1 MTELINK
8 VMTAK
13 EAVEKYVS
21 DGDIVGIGGQSIGR
35 CSMALSHEIIRL
47 NKTDLTLVGCNMAMH
62 MDLMVGAGAVKKTES
77 GTGNLERY
85 GTAFQWRKAIE
96 QKSIE
101 VEDYS
106 HLSMSLRFLAGS
118 LGLPFIPTKSMLG
131 TDLAQQ
137 VTNNILKTKDPWDSN
152 KSVLLLKA
160 CNPDVSIV
168 HVQKADSLGNAIIEG
183 FSTHEPEMIK
193 ASKSVIVSCE
203 KLIDTEIIRQNPEMT
218 SIPYIFVDAV
228 VLQPWGAY
236 PTSTYKFYEHDE
248 PHIKHYQSI
257 AKSNE
262 SEYKKYL
269 EEYIYGCPD
278 FDNYLGKVT
287 TPENLNSLAESMH
300 SVS

>member
-1 MTELINK
+1 MTELLYK

-13 EAVEKYVS
+13 EAVQKYVS
-21 DGDIVGIGGQSIGR
+21 DGDVVGIGGQSIGR
-35 CSMALSHEIIRL
+35 CSMALSHEIIRQQKS
-47 NKTDLTLVGCNMAMH
+47 NLTLVGCNMAMH
-62 MDLMVGAGAVKKTES
+62 MDLMVGAGMVKRTES

-85 GTAFQWRKAIE
+85 GISFQWRKAIE

-131 TDLAQQ
+131 TDLAKQNS
-137 VTNNILKTKDPWDSN
+137 NNIRTGTDPWNPS

-193 ASKSVIVSCE
+193 ASKSVILSCE
-203 KLIDTEIIRQNPEMT
+203 QLIDTEVIRQNPEMT
-218 SIPYIFVDAV
+218 TIPYIFVDAV
-228 VLQPWGAY
+228 VVQPWGAY
-236 PTSTYKFYEHDE
+236 PTSTYKFYEHDD
-248 PHIKHYQSI
+248 PHIRYYQSI
-257 AKSNE
+257 SKSNE
-262 SEYKKYL
+262 QEYKKYL
-269 EEYIYGCPD
+269 SQNIYGCAD
-278 FDNYLGKVT
+278 FDSYLELVT
-287 TPENLNSLAESMH
+287 TQKNLNALAESMN

>member
-1 MTELINK
+1 
-8 VMTAK
+8 MTAK
-13 EAVEKYVS
+13 EAVEKYVAN
-21 DGDIVGIGGQSIGR
+21 GDVVGIGGQSIGR
-35 CSMALSHEIIRL
+35 CSMALSHEIIRQ

-62 MDLMVGAGAVKKTES
+62 MDLMVGAGVVKKTES

-96 QKSIE
+96 QKRVE

-131 TDLAQQ
+131 TDLSKQ
-137 VTNNILKTKDPWDSN
+137 TSTNILESTDPWNSN
-152 KSVLLLKA
+152 KAVLLLKA

-168 HVQKADSLGNAIIEG
+168 HVQKADVLGNVIIEG

-203 KLIDTEIIRQNPEMT
+203 KLIDTEVIRQNPEMT

-228 VLQPWGAY
+228 VVQPWGAY

-248 PHIKHYQSI
+248 PHIKYYQSI
-257 AKSNE
+257 SKTDGP
-262 SEYKKYL
+262 EYKKYL
-269 EEYIYGCPD
+269 DKYIYKCPD
-278 FDNYLGKVT
+278 FDNYLELVT
-287 TPENLNSLAESMH
+287 TTKNLNSLAESMN

>member
-1 MTELINK
+1 MTELLYK

-13 EAVEKYVS
+13 EAVQKYVS
-21 DGDIVGIGGQSIGR
+21 DGDVVGIGGQSIGR
-35 CSMALSHEIIRL
+35 CSMALSHEIIRQQKS
-47 NKTDLTLVGCNMAMH
+47 NLTLVGCNMAMH
-62 MDLMVGAGAVKKTES
+62 MDLMVGAGMVKRTES

-85 GTAFQWRKAIE
+85 GTSFQWRKAIE

-131 TDLAQQ
+131 TDLAKQNS
-137 VTNNILKTKDPWDSN
+137 NNIRTGTDPWNTS

-193 ASKSVIVSCE
+193 ASKSVILSCE
-203 KLIDTEIIRQNPEMT
+203 QLIDTEVIRQNPEMT
-218 SIPYIFVDAV
+218 TIPYIFVDAV
-228 VLQPWGAY
+228 VVQPWGAY
-236 PTSTYKFYEHDE
+236 PTSTYKFYEHDD
-248 PHIKHYQSI
+248 PHIRYYQSI
-257 AKSNE
+257 SKSNE
-262 SEYKKYL
+262 QEYKKYL
-269 EEYIYGCPD
+269 SQNIYGCAD
-278 FDNYLGKVT
+278 FDSYLELVT
-287 TPENLNSLAESMH
+287 TQKNLNALAESMH

>member
-1 MTELINK
+1 
-8 VMTAK
+8 MTAK
-13 EAVEKYVS
+13 EAVEKYVAN
-21 DGDIVGIGGQSIGR
+21 GDVVGIGGQSIGR
-35 CSMALSHEIIRL
+35 CSMALSHEIIRQ
-47 NKTDLTLVGCNMAMH
+47 NKTDLTLVGCNMSMH
-62 MDLMVGAGAVKKTES
+62 MDLMVGAGVVKKTES

-96 QKSIE
+96 QKRVE

-131 TDLAQQ
+131 TDLSKQ
-137 VTNNILKTKDPWDSN
+137 TSTNILESTDPWNSN
-152 KSVLLLKA
+152 KAVLLLKA

-168 HVQKADSLGNAIIEG
+168 HVQKADVLGNVIIEG

-203 KLIDTEIIRQNPEMT
+203 KLIDTEVIRQNPEMT

-228 VLQPWGAY
+228 VVQPWGAY

-248 PHIKHYQSI
+248 PHIKYYQSI
-257 AKSNE
+257 SKTDGP
-262 SEYKKYL
+262 EYKKYL
-269 EEYIYGCPD
+269 DKYIYKCPD
-278 FDNYLGKVT
+278 FDNYLELVT
-287 TPENLNSLAESMH
+287 TTKNLNSLAESMN

>member
-1 MTELINK
+1 LTELLYK

-13 EAVEKYVS
+13 EAVQKYVS
-21 DGDIVGIGGQSIGR
+21 DGDVVGIGGQSIGR
-35 CSMALSHEIIRL
+35 CSMALSHEIIRQQKS
-47 NKTDLTLVGCNMAMH
+47 NLTLVGCNMAMH
-62 MDLMVGAGAVKKTES
+62 MDLMVGAGMVKRTES

-85 GTAFQWRKAIE
+85 GTSFQWRKAIE

-131 TDLAQQ
+131 TDLAKQNS
-137 VTNNILKTKDPWDSN
+137 NNIRTGTDPWNTS

-193 ASKSVIVSCE
+193 ASKSVILSCE
-203 KLIDTEIIRQNPEMT
+203 QLIDTEVIRQNPEMT
-218 SIPYIFVDAV
+218 TIPYIFVDAV
-228 VLQPWGAY
+228 VVQPWGAY
-236 PTSTYKFYEHDE
+236 PTSTYKFYEHDD
-248 PHIKHYQSI
+248 PHIRYYQSI
-257 AKSNE
+257 SKSNAQ
-262 SEYKKYL
+262 EYKKYL
-269 EEYIYGCPD
+269 SQNIYGCAD
-278 FDNYLGKVT
+278 FDSYLELVT
-287 TPENLNSLAESMH
+287 TQKNLNALAESMH

>member
-1 MTELINK
+1 MTKLINK

-13 EAVEKYVS
+13 KAVEKYVAN
-21 DGDIVGIGGQSIGR
+21 GDVVGIGGQSIGR
-35 CSMALSHEIIRL
+35 CSMALSHEIIRQ
-47 NKTDLTLVGCNMAMH
+47 NKTGLTLVGCNMAMH
-62 MDLMVGAGAVKKTES
+62 MDLMVGAGLVKKTES

-96 QKSIE
+96 QKRIE

-131 TDLAQQ
+131 TDLSKQ
-137 VTNNILKTKDPWDSN
+137 TSTNILHSTDPWNSH

-168 HVQKADSLGNAIIEG
+168 HVQKADALGNTIIEG

-203 KLIDTEIIRQNPEMT
+203 QLIDTEVIRQNPEMT

-228 VLQPWGAY
+228 VVQPWGAY

-248 PHIKHYQSI
+248 PHIKYYQSI
-257 AKSNE
+257 SKTDG

-269 EEYIYGCPD
+269 DEYIYRCPD
-278 FDNYLGKVT
+278 FDNYLELVT
-287 TPENLNSLAESMH
+287 TTKNLNSLAESMS

>member
-1 MTELINK
+1 MTELLYK

-13 EAVEKYVS
+13 EAVQKYVS
-21 DGDIVGIGGQSIGR
+21 DGDVVGIGGQSIGR
-35 CSMALSHEIIRL
+35 CSMALSHEIIRQQKS
-47 NKTDLTLVGCNMAMH
+47 NLTLVGCNMAMH
-62 MDLMVGAGAVKKTES
+62 MDLMVGAGMVKRTES

-85 GTAFQWRKAIE
+85 GTSFQWRKAIE

-131 TDLAQQ
+131 TDLAKQNS
-137 VTNNILKTKDPWDSN
+137 NNIRTGTDPWNTS

-193 ASKSVIVSCE
+193 ASKSVILSCE
-203 KLIDTEIIRQNPEMT
+203 QLIDTEVIRQNPEMT
-218 SIPYIFVDAV
+218 TIPYIFVDAV
-228 VLQPWGAY
+228 VVQPWGAY
-236 PTSTYKFYEHDE
+236 PTSTYKFYEHDD
-248 PHIKHYQSI
+248 PHIRYYQSI
-257 AKSNE
+257 SKSNE
-262 SEYKKYL
+262 QEYKKYL
-269 EEYIYGCPD
+269 SQNIYGCAD
-278 FDNYLGKVT
+278 FDSYLELVT
-287 TPENLNSLAESMH
+287 TQKNLNALAESMN

>member
-1 MTELINK
+1 MTELLYK

-13 EAVEKYVS
+13 EAVQKYVS
-21 DGDIVGIGGQSIGR
+21 DGDVVGIGGQSIGR
-35 CSMALSHEIIRL
+35 CSMALSHEIIRQQKS
-47 NKTDLTLVGCNMAMH
+47 NLTLVGCNMAMH
-62 MDLMVGAGAVKKTES
+62 MDLMVGAGMVKRTES

-85 GTAFQWRKAIE
+85 GTSFQWRKAIE

-131 TDLAQQ
+131 TDLAKQNS
-137 VTNNILKTKDPWDSN
+137 NNIRTGTDPWNTS

-193 ASKSVIVSCE
+193 ASKSVILSCE
-203 KLIDTEIIRQNPEMT
+203 QLIDTEVIRQNPEMT
-218 SIPYIFVDAV
+218 TIPYIFVDAV
-228 VLQPWGAY
+228 VVQPWGAY
-236 PTSTYKFYEHDE
+236 PTSTYKFYEHDD
-248 PHIKHYQSI
+248 PHIRYYQSI
-257 AKSNE
+257 SKSNAQ
-262 SEYKKYL
+262 EYKKYL
-269 EEYIYGCPD
+269 SQNIYGCAD
-278 FDNYLGKVT
+278 FDSYLELVT
-287 TPENLNSLAESMH
+287 TQKNLNALAESMN

>member
-1 MTELINK
+1 
-8 VMTAK
+8 MTAK
-13 EAVEKYVS
+13 EAVQKYVS
-21 DGDIVGIGGQSIGR
+21 DGDVVGIGGQSIGR
-35 CSMALSHEIIRL
+35 CSMALSHEIIRQQKS
-47 NKTDLTLVGCNMAMH
+47 NLTLVGCNMAMH
-62 MDLMVGAGAVKKTES
+62 MDLMVGAGMVKRTES

-85 GTAFQWRKAIE
+85 GTSFQWRKAIE

-131 TDLAQQ
+131 TDLAKQNS
-137 VTNNILKTKDPWDSN
+137 NNIRTGTDPWNTS

-193 ASKSVIVSCE
+193 ASKSVILSCE
-203 KLIDTEIIRQNPEMT
+203 QLIDTEVIRQNPEMT
-218 SIPYIFVDAV
+218 TIPYIFVDAV
-228 VLQPWGAY
+228 VVQPWGAY
-236 PTSTYKFYEHDE
+236 PTSTYKFYEHDD
-248 PHIKHYQSI
+248 PHIRYYQSI
-257 AKSNE
+257 SKSNE
-262 SEYKKYL
+262 QEYKKYL
-269 EEYIYGCPD
+269 SQNIYGCAD
-278 FDNYLGKVT
+278 FDSYLELVT
-287 TPENLNSLAESMH
+287 TQKNLNALAESMN

>member
-1 MTELINK
+1 
-8 VMTAK
+8 MTAK
-13 EAVEKYVS
+13 EAVEKYVAN
-21 DGDIVGIGGQSIGR
+21 GDVVGIGGQSIGR
-35 CSMALSHEIIRL
+35 CSMALSHEIIRQ

-62 MDLMVGAGAVKKTES
+62 MDLMVGAGVVKKTEA

-96 QKSIE
+96 QKRVE

-131 TDLAQQ
+131 TDLSKQ
-137 VTNNILKTKDPWDSN
+137 TSTNILESTDPWNSN
-152 KSVLLLKA
+152 KAVLLLKA

-168 HVQKADSLGNAIIEG
+168 HVQKADVLGNVIIEG

-203 KLIDTEIIRQNPEMT
+203 KLIDTEVIRQNPEMT

-228 VLQPWGAY
+228 VVQPWGAY

-248 PHIKHYQSI
+248 PHIKYYQSI
-257 AKSNE
+257 SKTDGP
-262 SEYKKYL
+262 EYKKYL
-269 EEYIYGCPD
+269 DKYIYKCPD
-278 FDNYLGKVT
+278 FDNYLELVT
-287 TPENLNSLAESMH
+287 TTKNLNSLAESMN